1 MARPP
6 GAARRWEGPERGPK
20 RPDLDAFRGSAAGRR
35 RVDAPSLT
43 IYARVSF
50 RPGVPGRERAVT
62 NRILL
67 VLVGT
72 LAVAPASAQT
82 RAVPPKPAASGLS
95 DQQKLEQAE
104 AHLGRMKQVLKQVI
118 GRLED

>member
-1 MARPP
+1 M
-6 GAARRWEGPERGPK
+6 
-20 RPDLDAFRGSAAGRR
+20 
-35 RVDAPSLT
+35 
-43 IYARVSF
+43 
-50 RPGVPGRERAVT
+50 T

-104 AHLGRMKQVLKQVI
+104 AHLEWEGTHHWFCSRECLVSFVQT
-118 GRLED
+118 R